1 MRAGGP
7 SGGRCL
13 ADGWHPA
20 GGGGGQR
27 RTGGGGG
34 QSLAGGG
41 GGQSLADGGGD
52 WQHAARVTAVDDGR
66 RLGVSD
72 VTALVLTQ
80 GAAAV
85 WVAKASTLGPDG
97 GP

>member
-34 QSLAGGG
+34 QSLAG
-41 GGQSLADGGGD
+41 GGGD